1 MTDYKAHDIG
11 VCNTC
16 HTGKSVEKFAM
27 KATEY
32 QYKGSLSEL
41 YRSIATRDNRSK
53 CEKLCYCIK

>member
-1 MTDYKAHDIG
+1 MIDYKALCIG

-16 HTGKSVEKFAM
+16 LSGKSVGKFAM

-41 YRSIATRDNRSK
+41 TGIKHIRDYQEHVCSFVTV
-53 CEKLCYCIK
+53 

>member
-1 MTDYKAHDIG
+1 MIDYKAQYIG

-16 HTGKSVEKFAM
+16 LSGKSVGNFAM

-32 QYKGSLSEL
+32 QYKGGLSEL